1 MARSPLFDIFDPQGV
16 LSQQNMLLGDED
28 EFDVF
33 AAVDRKPQLT
43 DLMPR
48 EEKSGLLSS
57 LAQMGS
63 SGLATAGYLLD
74 TPGAL
79 VRGILAGDPL
89 SVFGSSDDRV
99 TGRELLRQYGMVG
112 DEDTWENFAGGLAGE
127 VLLDPLTYLNPLA
140 ILGRGAYTQ
149 AGKALQATG
158 RLRNPAVDAYRGFD
172 TAQNAAA
179 AARGAAD
186 RATGVGKREYLRGLT
201 PRQALAEAPD
211 YAEALARWQTQARRF
226 GVDPNDLD
234 APVAGLMDAR
244 IPGTNLGF
252 NIGGGATGDRIA
264 RFLDR
269 TGEASKT
276 NPYTGPLVSGA
287 ATLFTADAGRSLDP
301 ATQWSSRIAK
311 DEARLA
317 DEATDLLR
325 TRQLIDAMDAQVPE
339 RAVINGVTET
349 IDDNLRQFNSTGVMR
364 ALADYAE
371 SPSLVGPT
379 LSGAPLGKTSGDAVA
394 DWVLENVPEFRAIR
408 DDLVELGPRAR
419 AEAEAIGLRL
429 PDWQGMT
436 GEQFAPRQM
445 KWWER
450 TLAPVRPN
458 AAVRGQRQHSR
469 GERVLNTTD
478 NFGRSRREYTDIPG
492 AQRTFRALTGSA
504 DPRLD
509 SAALQQSLLTA
520 DERSARRLLDQAFDT
535 IDVERPY
542 RQILRNLQSDPAFR
556 AASAAERRLMQRNAV
571 ARIRGN
577 QDELVDFLRD
587 ADLQFAQNRTGV
599 FDTPVWENMRRYESG
614 RNAVTANSNQIVTRL
629 AEAAQAIP
637 AGNVPGGG
645 MLSVEEAARRLG
657 FDPENFRSMWQTR
670 FQYDPAAGSVPE
682 RLVQNLSSL
691 SPTSR
696 MADAER
702 GLVSAA
708 DQFTNAFKVGA
719 LASPAFHVRNLY
731 SGLYSGMNYGATNP
745 LDSWAAFRASQGNY
759 DALARRLADA
769 PGYEQLAPQERVRRF
784 LSLTGANRISQGSIL
799 DDITGIPEQSI
810 RGTFTGGGS
819 DERIGTAARELVMGR
834 QGRSR
839 QDFLGDFFSL
849 RGVGL
854 TRQPRSRNTNPLLR
868 FNDAVGSS
876 VEDTLRTGSFL
887 NQIRK
892 GVDPGQAADL
902 VRMSQIDY
910 SPQAFSQFERNV
922 MKRIMPFYS
931 FQRGVLPSIADHML
945 YRPGG
950 LQGQSIR
957 AVTRGTEPSEDNFV
971 PEHLRQSA
979 AIPLPEGWPSLLG
992 GEPAD
997 GLKRYLTNIDL
1008 PFESTLNLFTPGVGS
1023 SASSRITDSIQKT
1036 ASNLLGQTNPLIKAP
1051 IEYVTNRQLYTG
1063 RELSDLYS
1071 ILEQDIGP
1079 LGRPLEQAVVNFV
1092 PFGARGISLYR
1103 QLSDDRLDPVDAR
1116 MKAAFNILAGVK
1128 LTDVDEERSKRMAAR
1143 NMLNSILET
1152 TPGVRT
1158 YENLTVPED
1167 ALRAMPQE
1175 QQRLYLLYRV
1185 LQSEAAKKARER
1197 NKALDPLQVL
1207 GAVS

>member
-1 MARSPLFDIFDPQGV
+1 MARSPLFDIFDPDG
-16 LSQQNMLLGDED
+16 LLAQQNMLLPDDDEV
-28 EFDVF
+28 DVF
-33 AAVDRKPQLT
+33 AAVDRKPQLS
-43 DLMPR
+43 DLMPK

-57 LAQMGS
+57 LAQMGL

-99 TGRELLRQYGMVG
+99 TGRELLRQYGMIG
-112 DEDTWENFAGGLAGE
+112 DEDTWGNFAGGLAGE
-127 VLLDPLTYLNPLA
+127 VLLDPLTYMNPFA

-172 TAQNAAA
+172 AAQNAAA
-179 AARGAAD
+179 RGRGAVD
-186 RATGVGKREYLRGLT
+186 RAAGVGKREYLRGLT

-211 YAEALARWQTQARRF
+211 YAEALARWQTQAQRF
-226 GVDPNDLD
+226 GIDPNDLD
-234 APVAGLMDAR
+234 APVAGLMDVR
-244 IPGTNLGF
+244 LPGTNIGF
-252 NIGGGATGDRIA
+252 NVGGGATGDRIA
-264 RFLDR
+264 QFLDR
-269 TGEASKT
+269 AGEASKS

-287 ATLFTADAGRSLDP
+287 AALFTADAGKSLDP

-311 DEARLA
+311 DDARLA
-317 DEATDLLR
+317 NEATDLLR
-325 TRQLIDAMDAQVPE
+325 TRQLVDAVRAQVPDT
-339 RAVINGVTET
+339 AMINGVQTAIPE
-349 IDDNLRQFNSTGVMR
+349 NLRQFRSTDLQR

-371 SPSLVGPT
+371 S
-379 LSGAPLGKTSGDAVA
+379 APLSGKTSGDAVA

-408 DDLVELGPRAR
+408 DDLVNLGATAR
-419 AEAEAIGLRL
+419 ADAEAIGLRL

-436 GEQFAPRQM
+436 GEQFVPRQL

-450 TLAPVRPN
+450 TQAPVRPN
-458 AAVRGQRQHSR
+458 AAARVQRPSSR

-492 AQRTFRALTGSA
+492 AQRTFRALTGNA
-504 DPRLD
+504 DSRLD
-509 SAALQQSLLTA
+509 SAALQQALLA
-520 DERSARRLLDQAFDT
+520 APDERAARRLLDQAFDT
-535 IDVERPY
+535 IGVDRPY
-542 RQILRNLQSDPAFR
+542 RQILRNLQADPAFQ
-556 AASAAERRLMQRNAV
+556 AATPAVRRQMQREAV
-571 ARIRGN
+571 ERIRGN

-587 ADLQFAQNRTGV
+587 ADLQFARNRTGV

-614 RNAVTANSNQIVTRL
+614 RNVVTANANQIVARL
-629 AEAAQAIP
+629 QEAAQRIP

-645 MLSVEEAARRLG
+645 MLSIDDAARRLG
-657 FDPENFRSMWQTR
+657 FDPDNFRAMWQTR
-670 FQYDPAAGSVPE
+670 FGYDPAAGSVPE
-682 RLVQNLSSL
+682 RLVQNLGSL
-691 SPTSR
+691 APASR
-696 MADAER
+696 LADAER

-731 SGLYSGMNYGATNP
+731 SGLYSGMNYGLTNP
-745 LDSWAAFRASQGNY
+745 LDAWAAFRASQGNY
-759 DALARRLADA
+759 GAIARRLENA
-769 PGYEQLAPQERVRRF
+769 PGFQNLAPEERVRRF
-784 LSLTGANRISQGSIL
+784 LAMTGGQRIGQGSLL
-799 DDITGIPEQSI
+799 DDVTGLPEQSI
-810 RGTFTGGGS
+810 RGTFTGGGT
-819 DERIGTAARELVMGR
+819 DDRIGTAARELVMGR
-834 QGRSR
+834 QGRSW

-868 FNDAVGSS
+868 VNDAVGSG

-910 SPQAFSQFERNV
+910 SPQAFSEFERNV
-922 MKRIMPFYS
+922 MKRLMPFYS

-950 LQGQSIR
+950 LQGQTIR

-992 GEPAD
+992 GEPAE
-997 GLKRYLTNIDL
+997 GLRRYLTNIDL

-1023 SASSRITDSIQKT
+1023 SLSSRITDSLQKT

-1051 IEYVTNRQLYTG
+1051 IEYITNRQLYTG

-1103 QLSDDRLDPVDAR
+1103 QLSDDRLNPVDAR

-1167 ALRAMPQE
+1167 ALRAMPAE
-1175 QQRLYLLYRV
+1175 QRRLYLLYRV
-1185 LQSEAAKKARER
+1185 LQSEAAQKARDKK
-1197 NKALDPLQVL
+1197 KALDPLQVL
-1207 GAVS
+1207 GAVR